1 MDDDARL
8 VRIEAKVDKLSEAMV
23 EIVRLEASQ
32 ASVSKRVDRIDT
44 VLDNRI
50 QHKLDDLD
58 ARVNRIDSLK
68 SQTEGRSS
76 TIERL
81 FWAFVAAASAWVGYL
96 FSGGGK

>member
-1 MDDDARL
+1 MEAVNHLAGIHTPDRRAKARDMDDDARL

-58 ARVNRIDSLK
+58 ARVNRVDSLK

-76 TIERL
+76 TIE
-81 FWAFVAAASAWVGYL
+81 
-96 FSGGGK
+96 